1 MLLYNYHNFPA
12 YTYVDGLLISQ
23 KSTNDQT
30 VLKVNSED
38 QTGNSVFSVDIKNV
52 ENTGHHI
59 GLWLYNK
66 EENFWYVFA
75 YNSNTNNINVWTLVN
90 QKPMA
95 TGKTFNLI
103 KSYSLPVDFIF
114 DEFHQFRIEIIDFI
128 AYFYLDSDLIYSCPY
143 SYIIFI

>member
-52 ENTGHHI
+52 ENTCHYK
-59 GLWLYNK
+59 L
-66 EENFWYVFA
+66 
-75 YNSNTNNINVWTLVN
+75 S
-90 QKPMA
+90 
-95 TGKTFNLI
+95 
-103 KSYSLPVDFIF
+103 
-114 DEFHQFRIEIIDFI
+114 IDKI
-128 AYFYLDSDLIYSCPY
+128 YF
-143 SYIIFI
+143 